1 MHIKLFK
8 WAIGPFFMPIDYL
21 QAFSFELAQ
30 SILHRF
36 RALTVELLLTLLFPS
51 ILTTSLI
58 ELVLNLKGYKGR
70 CV

>member
-1 MHIKLFK
+1 
-8 WAIGPFFMPIDYL
+8 MPIDYL

-51 ILTTSLI
+51 ILTT
-58 ELVLNLKGYKGR
+58 
-70 CV
+70 